1 MSHAHHDAPL
11 QSGAP
16 VADHVIV
23 LSSDVIG
30 HGPAEL
36 GARLMTGF
44 LGTLAE
50 MTTTPTHLILYNSA
64 VLLAVD
70 GSVHADRLR
79 AIEARGVT
87 LLICGTCAD
96 FYDSRDAMAA
106 GRVTNM
112 LEILEVMTAAGKV
125 ISP

>member
-1 MSHAHHDAPL
+1 MTHTHHAPDR
-11 QSGAP
+11 SGSNP
-16 VADHVIV
+16 SDHVIV

-50 MTTTPTHLILYNSA
+50 MDVMPTHLILYNSA

-70 GSVHADRLR
+70 GSPHTGRLQT
-79 AIEARGVT
+79 IEARGVT
-87 LLICGTCAD
+87 ILLCGTCAD

-125 ISP
+125 ITP

>member
-1 MSHAHHDAPL
+1 MPDPLNTAYRRDSAP
-11 QSGAP
+11 S
-16 VADHVIV
+16 DHVIV
-23 LSSDVIG
+23 LSADVIG

-36 GARLMTGF
+36 GARLMIGF

-50 MTTTPTHLILYNSA
+50 MDATPTHLILYNSA

-70 GSVHADRLR
+70 GSPHTARLQ
-79 AIEARGVT
+79 AIEARGVSI
-87 LLICGTCAD
+87 LLCGTCAD
-96 FYDSRDAMAA
+96 FYDSRESMAA

-125 ISP
+125 ITP

>member
-1 MSHAHHDAPL
+1 MSQAHHDAPL
-11 QSGAP
+11 HAAAP

-23 LSSDVIG
+23 LNADVIG

-36 GARLMTGF
+36 GARLMTGL

-50 MTTTPTHLILYNSA
+50 MSPVPTHLILYNSA

-70 GSVHADRLR
+70 GAVHADRLK
-79 AIEARGVT
+79 AIEARGVAI
-87 LLICGTCAD
+87 LICGTCAD